1 MSTITRRRLLG
12 AAGAVTMGALAGCT
26 GAGDDDDEDAETDEE
41 TADSASTELGEV
53 TVENLS
59 REEHTV
65 DVIVE
70 FDGEIDHWSTHEL
83 DDETT
88 GVSLEPSWPE
98 SAGSVRLL
106 ARLDGEEIRQVR
118 PEQLADQPC
127 VNLTIVIRRDGT
139 LQILRDTSSGDC
151 DGPEG
156 EEAELEFEDDEDDD
170 E

>member
-26 GAGDDDDEDAETDEE
+26 GAGDEDDAETDEE
-41 TADSASTELGEV
+41 TADDTASTELSEV

-65 DVIVE
+65 DVIIE
-70 FDGEIDHWSTHEL
+70 FDGEVDHWSTHEL

-88 GVSLEPSWPE
+88 GVSLERSWPE

-139 LQILRDTSSGDC
+139 LQILRDTSSGSC
-151 DGPEG
+151 EGADGA
-156 EEAELEFEDDEDDD
+156 EAELEFEDDEGDN